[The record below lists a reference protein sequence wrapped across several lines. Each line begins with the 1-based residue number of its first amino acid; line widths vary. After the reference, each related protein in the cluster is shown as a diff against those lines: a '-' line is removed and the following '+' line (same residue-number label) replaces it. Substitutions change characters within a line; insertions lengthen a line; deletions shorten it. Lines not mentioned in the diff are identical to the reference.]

1 MFSKKIVQLALTL
14 SQVAIGLASTLGNTT
29 ECTADTFTYPTDQLS
44 GTSSLGITAAP
55 VFNYTAIS
63 VIPGTT
69 VGASFT
75 VDFCNVTVTYTH
87 PGWNDTIHSTVW
99 LPAQDNWN
107 GRLQALGG
115 GGYSASFGAL
125 YTTQAVAKGYIAI
138 DTDAG
143 HVKGDAP
150 SLVPNTWALTSPGNV
165 NLYLLEDWGSRSLHE
180 MAVVGKAV
188 TEAFYGAEP
197 VYSYF
202 SGCSGGGRQ
211 ALEIAQKYPE
221 DFDGIIAAAPALN
234 LENFIPAGYWTAQV
248 MRDLNTYPP
257 ACEIDAFTEAAI
269 QECDELD
276 GLQDGIIA
284 LPELCAF
291 DPHTVVGQSFNCSG
305 TMREFTSAGASVVQA
320 AWTGP
325 RSQDGMTGWFG
336 LNKDA
341 SLTSYYAATTCTSN
355 STCSAAPLGLF
366 SSWITYFSAKD
377 PDFDLGNMTDTQF
390 FSYLKQS
397 QDEYHSIVAAAN
409 PDLSGFRAAGGKMI
423 SWQGLADEAI
433 PPNGAVAY
441 FQQVQDL
448 DSDAQSFVRFY
459 QAPGVGHCQTTV
471 GPNPNGAFDQLVA
484 WVENAVV
491 PETLTAVDTSGNTRN
506 LCSWPLQQIYVGGNS
521 SDPDSFNCTLA
532 AYPSFAA
539 DFPFYDSF

>member
-1 MFSKKIVQLALTL
+1 MSSKKIVQLALTL
-14 SQVAIGLASTLGNTT
+14 SQAVVGLASTLSITT
-29 ECTADTFTYPTDQLS
+29 ECTASTFTFPVDQLF
-44 GTSSLGITAAP
+44 GTSSLGIIAAP
-55 VFNYTAIS
+55 VFNYTAVS
-63 VIPGTT
+63 VSPGTT
-69 VGASFT
+69 VGGSYT
-75 VDFCNVTVTYTH
+75 VNFCNVTVTYTH
-87 PGWNDTIHSTVW
+87 PGWNDTIHATVW
-99 LPAQDNWN
+99 LPTQDKWN

-125 YTTQAVAKGYIAI
+125 YTTQAVAKGYVAI
-138 DTDAG
+138 GTDAG
-143 HVKGDAP
+143 HVAGDAA
-150 SLVPNTWALTSPGNV
+150 SLTPNTWALTSPGNV

-180 MAVVGKAV
+180 MAVIGKAV
-188 TEAFYGAEP
+188 TEAFYGTEP

-221 DFDGIIAAAPALN
+221 DFDGIIAAAPAIN
-234 LENFIPAGYWTAQV
+234 IESYWAAQV
-248 MRDLNTYPP
+248 MRDLSTYPP
-257 ACEIDAFTEAAI
+257 ACEIDAFTKAAI
-269 QECDELD
+269 QVCDDLD

-284 LPELCAF
+284 LPGA
-291 DPHTVVGQSFNCSG
+291 TRQ
-305 TMREFTSAGASVVQA
+305 FTSAGATVVQA

-325 RSQDGMTGWFG
+325 RSQDGKTGWFG

-355 STCSAAPLGLF
+355 LTCSAAPLGLF
-366 SSWITYFSAKD
+366 SSWITYFSAKN
-377 PDFDLGNMTDTQF
+377 PDFDLGNMTDAQF
-390 FSYLKQS
+390 FSYLTQS
-397 QDEYHSIVAAAN
+397 QDEYHSLVAAAN

-433 PPNGAVAY
+433 PPNGTVAY
-441 FQQVQDL
+441 FQ
-448 DSDAQSFVRFY
+448 

-506 LCSWPLQQIYVGGNS
+506 LCAWPLQQIYMGGNS

-532 AYPSFAA
+532 TYPSFTA
-539 DFPFYDSF
+539 DYPFYDSF